1 LQYHL
6 TILRSDFRGTVLN
19 ERAVWWLGGL
29 RNIAVA
35 GGSVELRKYS
45 RTMNRMWAATQR
57 RNRIRKNSA
66 TSYPDNPD
74 TLVLPSA
81 TVLKR

>member
-66 TSYPDNPD
+66 TLKV
-74 TLVLPSA
+74 TLTTLTPWFSLPPQS
-81 TVLKR
+81 